1 MTSTPS
7 PNIQAVT
14 ADTAALRAANGDFQ
28 PLKTALVS
36 SAHLIHDTYSGFISP
51 LIPTLIERFALLKVE
66 AGLFLFLYQGISI
79 LQPMIGHWADRVN
92 LRKIALL
99 APAVTAIFLSLLGST
114 ATFQTALLFCLLAG
128 ISSAS
133 MHAILPALVG
143 TYAGR
148 NIGKGM
154 SIWMVGGELGVMIGP
169 ILITAIIATSSAENT
184 RWLMLG
190 GIAISVFLNLTLKNE
205 PYVIV
210 NTKEKGSIPAR
221 RLLTVMLPL
230 GGILLLRSMMRAA
243 SEIYLPVYLLEK
255 GAGVWLAGSS
265 LSLLQAFGVL
275 GIIIGGFAND
285 RFGYKP
291 ILLISIIV
299 SGLGMLAFVF
309 SSGIFQF
316 ISLAILGMS
325 SMMTLPIGMAISQE
339 NFPENRSL
347 ANGIYLAM
355 LFAINALMSVVTGF
369 MYDQI
374 GGQMTYTIGGLA
386 VFLALP
392 FVFLLPKHKKSPQQE
407 RQGQP

>member
-14 ADTAALRAANGDFQ
+14 ADTATLRAANGDFQ
-28 PLKTALVS
+28 PLKTALIS

-99 APAVTAIFLSLLGST
+99 APAVTAIFLSLLGSA

-190 GIAISVFLNLTLKNE
+190 GIAISVFLNLALKNE

-255 GAGVWLAGSS
+255 GAGVWLAGAS

-275 GIIIGGFAND
+275 GIVIGGFAND

-291 ILLISIIV
+291 ILLASIIV

-316 ISLAILGMS
+316 ISLAVLGMS

-355 LFAINALMSVVTGF
+355 LFAISALMSVVTGF